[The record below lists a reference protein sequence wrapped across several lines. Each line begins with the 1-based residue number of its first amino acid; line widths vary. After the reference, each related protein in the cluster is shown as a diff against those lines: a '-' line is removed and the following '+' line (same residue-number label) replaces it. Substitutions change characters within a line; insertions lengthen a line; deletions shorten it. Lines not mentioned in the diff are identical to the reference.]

1 MPSETTR
8 RQRSQDLVPLL
19 AGVGHMICELFRYD
33 AFDLHSAN
41 GCPVW
46 EQKGGG
52 FWMYTG
58 ANGMWII
65 GGQDAKDKNF
75 KCSHGFIFCR
85 TQNSGVSPE
94 KITGVWERLSG
105 EYFVEDRNIVV
116 TNVLHKPS
124 PLRVASPN
132 GQQRCAGEYA
142 LMPDCT
148 ANGLPVWEHKAGRC
162 YLYCGTNGSWILG
175 GSDAKEKG
183 FKCAKGVVYS
193 KRASGGLMPDKVGG
207 GWLRLHSDK
216 FQEDSAITVTVKPS
230 RLYVQTPHGQHRCSG
245 EYVPAEDRLANGY
258 PLWEHVGGK
267 CWLYSGSNGMWIIG
281 GTDAAAKN
289 FQCTRGVIYCQT
301 VHNGQMPDKM
311 VGNWLR
317 LDGDK
322 FREDAAILVGTKPPS
337 LHILCPNGQPK
348 CGGEYVLVG
357 DRWHG
362 QPTWK
367 QRRTDLRICSGA
379 DGHWMVAAA
388 VRNKENGDSDKP
400 LLRCD
405 QPHLG
410 ETPDKDANSSEAAQ
424 IVMVPPC
431 RLIVRATAGAR
442 VIGKQGAS
450 IKAIRAAT
458 GINSVRVLQDELPEA
473 LKRREEAIV
482 IISCGEEAMLR
493 QAVAMVLD
501 KVFDRSGLPDS
512 ADRERERPHVLDM
525 IVPERAGGGI
535 VGQGGERIRAII
547 EELGCEVQVSREP
560 LAGIASQK
568 RVKLLARDRVPI
580 EAALWRLQSTLK
592 ELVASEVLRSEHFEL
607 REALMSEAE
616 AAMSAEKERF
626 ASEGKG
632 EVPLRILLAQ
642 GEAATVVGKL
652 GANVA
657 RLRDLALVS
666 IDDAESPPFHP
677 SERICSAAR
686 ATLAQRLRVLR
697 LVLGDLATRSA
708 AIAREEEAAR
718 PQEAPE
724 GMRQVSVSLLFPC
737 DRWEELEPVLQMECS
752 LFPDGLE
759 LEVQDSEHQSARLRA
774 VTLRGPEEAVALSG
788 WRLHRSLEPWEV
800 SEPPPRVAPADED
813 DDERTERGKGKSKG
827 KSQGRGIQLQ
837 VAGASIEPR
846 RDPERSNQPRVATSP
861 APATNGVATSMA
873 HSKGATM
880 MVAISDYRLA
890 SYLASDISGIASRAG
905 VKLHAKPPEGIAPA
919 ILEIYGS
926 IDSVARAC
934 YFVQLQMWLRSMLCS
949 GM

>member
-1 MPSETTR
+1 
-8 RQRSQDLVPLL
+8 
-19 AGVGHMICELFRYD
+19 
-33 AFDLHSAN
+33 
-41 GCPVW
+41 
-46 EQKGGG
+46 
-52 FWMYTG
+52 MYTG

-410 ETPDKDANSSEAAQ
+410 ETPDKVLSSWSRLEGEDMEKDDQ
-424 IVMVPPC
+424 IKVSSTSS
-431 RLIVRATAGAR
+431 L
-442 VIGKQGAS
+442 GK
-450 IKAIRAAT
+450 
-458 GINSVRVLQDELPEA
+458 P
-473 LKRREEAIV
+473 
-482 IISCGEEAMLR
+482 
-493 QAVAMVLD
+493 
-501 KVFDRSGLPDS
+501 
-512 ADRERERPHVLDM
+512 
-525 IVPERAGGGI
+525 
-535 VGQGGERIRAII
+535 
-547 EELGCEVQVSREP
+547 
-560 LAGIASQK
+560 
-568 RVKLLARDRVPI
+568 
-580 EAALWRLQSTLK
+580 
-592 ELVASEVLRSEHFEL
+592 
-607 REALMSEAE
+607 
-616 AAMSAEKERF
+616 
-626 ASEGKG
+626 
-632 EVPLRILLAQ
+632 
-642 GEAATVVGKL
+642 
-652 GANVA
+652 
-657 RLRDLALVS
+657 
-666 IDDAESPPFHP
+666 
-677 SERICSAAR
+677 
-686 ATLAQRLRVLR
+686 
-697 LVLGDLATRSA
+697 
-708 AIAREEEAAR
+708 
-718 PQEAPE
+718 
-724 GMRQVSVSLLFPC
+724 
-737 DRWEELEPVLQMECS
+737 
-752 LFPDGLE
+752 
-759 LEVQDSEHQSARLRA
+759 
-774 VTLRGPEEAVALSG
+774 
-788 WRLHRSLEPWEV
+788 
-800 SEPPPRVAPADED
+800 
-813 DDERTERGKGKSKG
+813 
-827 KSQGRGIQLQ
+827 
-837 VAGASIEPR
+837 
-846 RDPERSNQPRVATSP
+846 
-861 APATNGVATSMA
+861 
-873 HSKGATM
+873 
-880 MVAISDYRLA
+880 
-890 SYLASDISGIASRAG
+890 
-905 VKLHAKPPEGIAPA
+905 VKLHVSTPSGQQSCGGEYLLVAGETANGSPLWKQMGGKYWLYSGTNGLWIIGGSGAKRNNFDCSRGVIYSQTPHGGQLPHQVGGI
-919 ILEIYGS
+919 
-926 IDSVARAC
+926 
-934 YFVQLQMWLRSMLCS
+934 WLRLQGQEFVEDSKIS
-949 GM
+949 IVQ

>member
-1 MPSETTR
+1 MTR
-8 RQRSQDLVPLL
+8 SIYVISPNGQQQCAGEYKQSQD
-19 AGVGHMICELFRYD
+19 
-33 AFDLHSAN
+33 SAN

-85 TQNSGVSPE
+85 TQNAGVSPE

-207 GWLRLHSDK
+207 GWLRLHGDK
-216 FQEDSAITVTVKPS
+216 FHEDSAITVTVKPS

-258 PLWEHVGGK
+258 PLWEHAGGK

-289 FQCTRGVIYCQT
+289 FECTRGVIYCQT

-322 FREDAAILVGTKPPS
+322 FREDAAILVGTKPSS
-337 LHILCPNGQPK
+337 LHVLCPNGQPK

-388 VRNKENGDSDKP
+388 RKENGDSEKP

-410 ETPDKDANSSEAAQ
+410 ETPDKVVQESCQLNCI

-493 QAVAMVLD
+493 QAAAMVLD

-592 ELVASEVLRSEHFEL
+592 ELVVSEVLRSEHFEL

-626 ASEGKG
+626 ASKGKT

-718 PQEAPE
+718 PQE
-724 GMRQVSVSLLFPC
+724 
-737 DRWEELEPVLQMECS
+737 LEPVLQMERS

-759 LEVQDSEHQSARLRA
+759 LEVQASQVFRTMGSEDMEKAA
-774 VTLRGPEEAVALSG
+774 GT
-788 WRLHRSLEPWEV
+788 
-800 SEPPPRVAPADED
+800 PPRMLD
-813 DDERTERGKGKSKG
+813 DQIKVSSTSSLGK
-827 KSQGRGIQLQ
+827 
-837 VAGASIEPR
+837 P
-846 RDPERSNQPRVATSP
+846 
-861 APATNGVATSMA
+861 
-873 HSKGATM
+873 
-880 MVAISDYRLA
+880 
-890 SYLASDISGIASRAG
+890 
-905 VKLHAKPPEGIAPA
+905 VKLHVSTPSGQQSCGGEYLLVAGESANGSPLWKQMGGKYWLYSGTNGLWIIGGSGAKRKNFDCSRGVIYSQTPHGGQLPHQVSGI
-919 ILEIYGS
+919 
-926 IDSVARAC
+926 
-934 YFVQLQMWLRSMLCS
+934 WLRLQGQEFVEDSKIS
-949 GM
+949 IVQ

>member
-1 MPSETTR
+1 M
-8 RQRSQDLVPLL
+8 
-19 AGVGHMICELFRYD
+19 
-33 AFDLHSAN
+33 
-41 GCPVW
+41 
-46 EQKGGG
+46 
-52 FWMYTG
+52 
-58 ANGMWII
+58 
-65 GGQDAKDKNF
+65 
-75 KCSHGFIFCR
+75 
-85 TQNSGVSPE
+85 
-94 KITGVWERLSG
+94 
-105 EYFVEDRNIVV
+105 
-116 TNVLHKPS
+116 
-124 PLRVASPN
+124 
-132 GQQRCAGEYA
+132 
-142 LMPDCT
+142 
-148 ANGLPVWEHKAGRC
+148 
-162 YLYCGTNGSWILG
+162 
-175 GSDAKEKG
+175 
-183 FKCAKGVVYS
+183 
-193 KRASGGLMPDKVGG
+193 
-207 GWLRLHSDK
+207 
-216 FQEDSAITVTVKPS
+216 
-230 RLYVQTPHGQHRCSG
+230 
-245 EYVPAEDRLANGY
+245 
-258 PLWEHVGGK
+258 
-267 CWLYSGSNGMWIIG
+267 
-281 GTDAAAKN
+281 AAA
-289 FQCTRGVIYCQT
+289 
-301 VHNGQMPDKM
+301 GQ
-311 VGNWLR
+311 
-317 LDGDK
+317 
-322 FREDAAILVGTKPPS
+322 
-337 LHILCPNGQPK
+337 
-348 CGGEYVLVG
+348 
-357 DRWHG
+357 
-362 QPTWK
+362 
-367 QRRTDLRICSGA
+367 
-379 DGHWMVAAA
+379 
-388 VRNKENGDSDKP
+388 
-400 LLRCD
+400 
-405 QPHLG
+405 
-410 ETPDKDANSSEAAQ
+410 ETSSSEVAQ

-592 ELVASEVLRSEHFEL
+592 ELVVSEVLRSEHFEL

-626 ASEGKG
+626 ASKGKT

-737 DRWEELEPVLQMECS
+737 DRWEELEPVLQMERS

-827 KSQGRGIQLQ
+827 KAQGRGVQSQ

-846 RDPERSNQPRVATSP
+846 RDPERSNQPRVAPAQIPAKSAGSSVAEVNDSP
-861 APATNGVATSMA
+861 APSTNGVVSSMA

-880 MVAISDYRLA
+880 MVAVSDYHLA

-905 VKLHAKPPEGIAPA
+905 VKLHAKPPEGSAPA

-926 IDSVARAC
+926 LDSVARAC
-934 YFVQLQMWLRSMLCS
+934 YFAQLQMWLRSMLCS
-949 GM
+949 AM